1 MLTKTF
7 NKLFNFL
14 VCWFKPETYL
24 GSCQTSRIRRS
35 PLDILCKKGVLINF
49 AKFTGKYLC
58 QSLFFNKVSG
68 PEGY

>member
-1 MLTKTF
+1 MLNKTF

-49 AKFTGKYLC
+49 AKFTGK
-58 QSLFFNKVSG
+58 
-68 PEGY
+68 